1 MPNNTLEP
9 TTPFI
14 GFVMEE
20 SDSSYEIHL
29 INPTEVAYS
38 RVYALTGAFCG
49 DDDGLIETSKVV
61 KEKGSLSPNA
71 SVLLERGDFY
81 DLDFVI
87 WYHLDLYA
95 NDSTKPM
102 MLWFDLPKG
111 GWGYRAVDLPIVG
124 KQGMF
129 IDLAQRNDNETIE
142 DEIKH
147 LDMNS
152 KYHKSATG

>member
-1 MPNNTLEP
+1 MSNNALEP

-20 SDSSYEIHL
+20 RDSSYEIHL
-29 INPTEVAYS
+29 INPTNVAYR
-38 RVYALTGAFCG
+38 RVYTLTGAFCG

-61 KEKGSLSPNA
+61 KEKGPLSPNA
-71 SVLLERGDFY
+71 SVLLERGDIN

-87 WYHLDLYA
+87 WYHLDLYT
-95 NDSTKPM
+95 DESLKPM

-111 GWGYRAVDLPIVG
+111 GWGYKAVDLPIVG
-124 KQGMF
+124 KTGMP
-129 IDLAQRNDNETIE
+129 IELCKRNDTETIE
-142 DEIKH
+142 DEIKY

-152 KYHKSATG
+152 KYRKSVTG